1 MNINTLLIVAT
12 IGAVGFDLWE
22 EAAVLVFVYSLGN
35 VLEAYAVNKARGAI
49 RALMEL
55 VPKEALVR
63 RDGNE
68 IVLPTDEIGLGDVV
82 IIRPGEKIPV
92 DGRVI
97 SGSSFVDQAP
107 ITGESI
113 PVEKK
118 PKDEVFAGAI
128 NQRGSLEVEVTKKS
142 SDTTLARIIHSVEEA
157 QAKKSSYQR
166 FGERF
171 GKYYTPAMS
180 LLGVGVAIIPP
191 LFFGG
196 EWTAWFYRALV
207 VFVVSCSCGL
217 ALSVPVAVVAAIG
230 NAARNGVVFKGGA
243 YLEVAEKLRAIAFD
257 KTGTLTIGRPTV
269 TDILPLN
276 NLDTQ

>member
-1 MNINTLLIVAT
+1 MKSLTGINNFEIYLMSGQLKVSYEPSLISVQDLIKAIAETGMKASSTREKKGEAKAWWKEKRMTFLFACGSLTVLAFLLGKFGVAERITHIFYIAAIIIGGYYPAKAGLSAIRTLTMNINALLIVAT
-12 IGAVGFDLWE
+12 IGAVGLDLWE

-63 RDGNE
+63 RNGNE

-118 PKDEVFAGAI
+118 
-128 NQRGSLEVEVTKKS
+128 T
-142 SDTTLARIIHSVEEA
+142 
-157 QAKKSSYQR
+157 
-166 FGERF
+166 
-171 GKYYTPAMS
+171 
-180 LLGVGVAIIPP
+180 
-191 LFFGG
+191 GG
-196 EWTAWFYRALV
+196 
-207 VFVVSCSCGL
+207 
-217 ALSVPVAVVAAIG
+217 
-230 NAARNGVVFKGGA
+230 
-243 YLEVAEKLRAIAFD
+243 
-257 KTGTLTIGRPTV
+257 
-269 TDILPLN
+269 
-276 NLDTQ
+276 

>member
-166 FGERF
+166 
-171 GKYYTPAMS
+171 
-180 LLGVGVAIIPP
+180 
-191 LFFGG
+191 
-196 EWTAWFYRALV
+196 
-207 VFVVSCSCGL
+207 
-217 ALSVPVAVVAAIG
+217 
-230 NAARNGVVFKGGA
+230 
-243 YLEVAEKLRAIAFD
+243 
-257 KTGTLTIGRPTV
+257 
-269 TDILPLN
+269 
-276 NLDTQ
+276 